1 MKKGIIFDVDG
12 TLWDS
17 AAQVAKSWQAAA
29 EKLLKGPR
37 PITPDMISRNMGK
50 NMKDFGD
57 ALFPD
62 LPEEKRMEVM
72 AACMDYENQYLLDHP
87 GTLYPH
93 VQEVLSELSKK
104 YELFI
109 VSNCQSGYIEVLM
122 EACDLKKYITDI
134 ECYGNTSLSKAENI
148 SLVIKRNHLDQSFY
162 LGDTAMDAA
171 AAEGAGIP
179 FVHAAYGFGKVE
191 HPAAV
196 IHDFS
201 ELVSAA
207 KIFFKED

>member
-17 AAQVAKSWQAAA
+17 ATQVAQSWQVAA
-29 EKLLKGPR
+29 EKLLNRPR

-62 LPEEKRMEVM
+62 LPVEKRMEVM
-72 AACMDYENQYLLDHP
+72 AACKNYENQYLLDHP
-87 GTLYPH
+87 GTLYPNAG
-93 VQEVLSELSKK
+93 EVLSELSKK

-122 EACDLKKYITDI
+122 EACDLKQYITDI
-134 ECYGNTSLSKAENI
+134 ECYGNTNLSKAENI
-148 SLVIKRNHLDQSFY
+148 SLVIRRNHLDCSFY
-162 LGDTAMDAA
+162 LGDTAMDAQA
-171 AAEGAGIP
+171 A
-179 FVHAAYGFGKVE
+179 
-191 HPAAV
+191 
-196 IHDFS
+196 
-201 ELVSAA
+201 
-207 KIFFKED
+207 

>member
-17 AAQVAKSWQAAA
+17 ATQVAQSWQVAA
-29 EKLLKGPR
+29 EKLLNRPR

-62 LPEEKRMEVM
+62 LPVEKRMEVM
-72 AACMDYENQYLLDHP
+72 AACMNYENQYLLDHP
-87 GTLYPH
+87 GTLYPN

-122 EACDLKKYITDI
+122 EACDLKQYITDI
-134 ECYGNTSLSKAENI
+134 ECYGNTNLSKAENI
-148 SLVIKRNHLDQSFY
+148 SLVIRRNHLDRSFY
-162 LGDTAMDAA
+162 LGDTAMDAQA
-171 AAEGAGIP
+171 AKDAGIP
-179 FVHAAYGFGKVE
+179 LSL
-191 HPAAV
+191 
-196 IHDFS
+196 IH
-201 ELVSAA
+201 
-207 KIFFKED
+207 I